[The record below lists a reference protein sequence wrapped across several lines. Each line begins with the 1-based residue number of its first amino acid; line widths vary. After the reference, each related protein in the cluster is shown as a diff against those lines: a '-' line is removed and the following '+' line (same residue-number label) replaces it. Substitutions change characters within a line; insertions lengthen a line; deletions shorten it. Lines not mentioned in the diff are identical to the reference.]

1 MKIESVTLREIHM
14 PLVHFFETSFG
25 RVYSRRIL
33 LVSVEADGVRG
44 WGECVAGEDPFYSPE
59 WTETAWPT
67 IKQYLAPLLLQGELS
82 AGRDCAARFARV
94 RGHRM
99 TKAAL
104 ENAAWAAEARPK
116 HKPLWKLLGGTRRE
130 IACGVSIALHASPHQ
145 VLQ

>member
-1 MKIESVTLREIHM
+1 M
-14 PLVHFFETSFG
+14 PRVHFFIMRFG
-25 RVYSRRIL
+25 LFYSRCIL
-33 LVSVEADGVRG
+33 LLSVEVDGVRG

-99 TKAAL
+99 AKAAL
-104 ENAAWAAEARPK
+104 ENAVWDAEARQRQL
-116 HKPLWKLLGGTRRE
+116 PLWKLLGGTRRE